1 MRAIVTSGPSYEP
14 VDRVRRLT
22 NFSTGALGTQLSE
35 ALAAAG
41 FEVIC
46 LRGSMA
52 THRPA
57 SPPVRVIPFG
67 TNDDLLARLEELAN
81 AGGAAAIFHLA
92 ALCDYKV
99 GAVRDAEGAAV
110 SASKLSSRAGGI
122 RIELEPAV
130 KVISQLRG
138 FFPSSIIVGWKYE
151 LDGTREEAI
160 EKGRRQL
167 AENGSD
173 ACVVNGH
180 AYGGGFGFLQAAGGI
195 AHLPAKAGLCEYLVS
210 WLSRQ
215 ISPAP
220 SQEPPQ

>member
-1 MRAIVTSGPSYEP
+1 MRVIVACGPSYEP

-52 THRPA
+52 THRPP

-67 TNDDLLARLEELAN
+67 TNDGLLARLEELAGE
-81 AGGAAAIFHLA
+81 GGAAAIFHLA

-99 GAVRDAEGAAV
+99 AAV
-110 SASKLSSRAGGI
+110 TGADGALVVGSKFSSRAGAI
-122 RIELEPAV
+122 RIELEPSV
-130 KVISQLRG
+130 KVISKLRG
-138 FFPSSIIVGWKYE
+138 LFPSSAIVGWKYE

-167 AENGSD
+167 AENDSD
-173 ACVVNGH
+173 ACVVNGQ
-180 AYGGGFGFLQAAGGI
+180 AYGAGFGFLDATGGI
-195 AHLPAKAGLCEYLVS
+195 AHLPKAGLCEYLIS
-210 WLSRQ
+210 WLSVRK
-215 ISPAP
+215 SPTQ
-220 SQEPPQ
+220 STKSPQ